1 MKIIGNGV
9 RNLFTGII
17 EEIGILKNKYM
28 AGDKYQVSIEAE
40 EVIKK
45 LTIGESIAV
54 NGTCLTVVDFDDYNF
69 TADVMPETLNST
81 NLKELEKGERVN
93 LELPLTPVDFMGG
106 HMVTGHIDGTGKI
119 ESIKAEKNARL
130 VDISFDPD
138 LQKYMV
144 DKGSVALNGVSLT
157 IARIKQNTL
166 RVSLIPETWNK
177 TNFSYIKIGDT
188 INIETDLIG
197 KYVLQFVQGEENN
210 NQLQDDS
217 RLNKNFLRENGF
229 I

>member
-1 MKIIGNGV
+1 M
-9 RNLFTGII
+9 FTGII

>member
-1 MKIIGNGV
+1 M